1 MGVGYEG
8 LGDDDLVARARAA
21 DTAAFAELYRRHR
34 ERISTAS
41 PTDSVAIRTMPST
54 CARRP
59 S

>member
-34 ERISTAS
+34 
-41 PTDSVAIRTMPST
+41 T